1 MSLLYGC
8 VYIIRFGTM
17 RKTYKAAEWAQV
29 RYQYSHPAKECILTF
44 ILQESQ
50 QTQAGIWW
58 NVWVLLAMPATW
70 LAWSMILYIVCIM
83 SFVWRTGTTADM
95 DRGTMSPSEAR
106 VPRVIVSVVLSLGLI
121 YFGLIASTLR
131 RYGDMMDQAWQR
143 RIMGWMSDNT
153 AYVYP
158 QGYPSQVYPPSVAP
172 VNPSAPYQPEVI
184 VVPAAGFNSGSN
196 PSLHTYNQR
205 STRLGGSTT
214 PPSRYAYG
222 ATALDG
228 EPDYASMDVGPIDE
242 EMHARGRSEKVKAVA
257 PQQVGTFSTERSLD
271 PRDIKM
277 HKLLGLAADDPFAK
291 SVPHEDSLIA
301 CSLSKDKWEELV
313 TVCLSRSVNQ
323 STL

>member
-1 MSLLYGC
+1 MGYGLPTALSS
-8 VYIIRFGTM
+8 R
-17 RKTYKAAEWAQV
+17 W
-29 RYQYSHPAKECILTF
+29 ECILTF

-50 QTQAGIWW
+50 QTQLVIWW

-83 SFVWRTGTTADM
+83 SFVWRTGTTADT
-95 DRGTMSPSEAR
+95 DRGIMSPSEAR
-106 VPRVIVSVVLSLGLI
+106 VPRVIVSVVFSLGLI

-158 QGYPSQVYPPSVAP
+158 QGSPSQVYPLSVAG
-172 VNPSAPYQPEVI
+172 S
-184 VVPAAGFNSGSN
+184 NSGSY
-196 PSLHTYNQR
+196 PSVHTYNQR
-205 STRLGGSTT
+205 STHPGGATT
-214 PPSRYAYG
+214 PPYLHGYR

-228 EPDYASMDVGPIDE
+228 VSNYASTEVGPIGE
-242 EMHARGRSEKVKAVA
+242 EMHTRGRSVKVKAVA
-257 PQQVGTFSTERSLD
+257 PQQVGMLSTERTSD

-291 SVPHEDSLIA
+291 SIPHEDSLIA
-301 CSLSKDKWEELV
+301 CGLSKDKWEELV
-313 TVCLSRSVNQ
+313 TVCLS
-323 STL
+323 TLLISRPYNNPSLGNP

>member
-1 MSLLYGC
+1 
-8 VYIIRFGTM
+8 
-17 RKTYKAAEWAQV
+17 
-29 RYQYSHPAKECILTF
+29 
-44 ILQESQ
+44 
-50 QTQAGIWW
+50 
-58 NVWVLLAMPATW
+58 MPATW

-83 SFVWRTGTTADM
+83 SFIWRTGTTADT

-106 VPRVIVSVVLSLGLI
+106 IPRIIVSVVLSLGLI

-158 QGYPSQVYPPSVAP
+158 QRYPSQVYPPLVASMH
-172 VNPSAPYQPEVI
+172 PSAPYQPEDI
-184 VVPAAGFNSGSN
+184 VVPAAGFISGSN
-196 PSLHTYNQR
+196 PSVRTYDQR
-205 STRLGGSTT
+205 STRPGGSAT
-214 PPSRYAYG
+214 PPSLYAYG

-228 EPDYASMDVGPIDE
+228 VPEYASMEVGPIGE
-242 EMHARGRSEKVKAVA
+242 EMHTRGRSEKVKAVA
-257 PQQVGTFSTERSLD
+257 PQQVEIFSTERTSDL
-271 PRDIKM
+271 RDIKM

-313 TVCLSRSVNQ
+313 TVCLFRSVNQ
-323 STL
+323 STV

>member
-1 MSLLYGC
+1 
-8 VYIIRFGTM
+8 
-17 RKTYKAAEWAQV
+17 
-29 RYQYSHPAKECILTF
+29 
-44 ILQESQ
+44 
-50 QTQAGIWW
+50 
-58 NVWVLLAMPATW
+58 
-70 LAWSMILYIVCIM
+70 MIQYIVCIM

-172 VNPSAPYQPEVI
+172 VHSSAAYQPEV
-184 VVPAAGFNSGSN
+184 VVIPAAGFNSGSN

-205 STRLGGSTT
+205 FTRRGGSMT
-214 PPSRYAYG
+214 PPSYRTRALYG
-222 ATALDG
+222 V
-228 EPDYASMDVGPIDE
+228 PDYVGPIGE
-242 EMHARGRSEKVKAVA
+242 ERHTRGRSEKVKAVA
-257 PQQVGTFSTERSLD
+257 PQQVRVFSTERTSDL
-271 PRDIKM
+271 RDIKM

-313 TVCLSRSVNQ
+313 TVCLFRSVNQ
-323 STL
+323 STV